1 MARITPDG
9 NTKVHFV
16 PTISN
21 TAAPTVA
28 EIAAGTEL
36 TPQLTPAGLDTP
48 DEGQEADSS
57 DLSSARDK
65 SVPSTIGGQP
75 QGEFYRDDSA
85 DNAWNA
91 LPRLTTGYLVIAR
104 FGGTDTDNAIQAT
117 DTVEVWT
124 VRVSNRNNVRI
135 ARGEVLRFQVNF
147 ALSADPVLG
156 ATVAA

>member
-9 NTKVHFV
+9 NTKVHIV
-16 PTISN
+16 PTIASV
-21 TAAPTVA
+21 TAPTVA

-36 TPQLTPAGLDTP
+36 TPFLTPAGLDTP

-75 QGEFYRDDSA
+75 QGEFYRDDAA
-85 DNAWNA
+85 DDAWDA
-91 LPRLTTGYLVIAR
+91 MPRLTTGFLVIAR
-104 FGGTDTDNAIQAT
+104 FGGTGTDNAIIAT
-117 DTVEVWT
+117 DTVEVWP

-135 ARGEVLRFQVNF
+135 ARGETLRFATNF
-147 ALSADPVLG
+147 ALSGDPTLV